1 MEKTFTYEGSEYTIK
16 EVTAIADV
24 DDYNEE
30 YRQDAL
36 LVTTV
41 ADSGEKFEWVVFG
54 FDTLPEDD
62 RDFENM
68 ESDPYAW
75 DSYDETLATVRYRD

>member
-16 EVTAIADV
+16 EVTAIASC

-54 FDTLPEDD
+54 FDKLPEDD
-62 RDFENM
+62 SDFENM
-68 ESDPYAW
+68 EAEPYAW
-75 DSYDETLATVRYRD
+75 ESYYETLETVRDRD

>member
-1 MEKTFTYEGSEYTIK
+1 MEKTFTFDGRKYTIR
-16 EVTAIADV
+16 EVTAIADC

-54 FDTLPEDD
+54 FDKLPEDD

-68 ESDPYAW
+68 EDDPYAW
-75 DSYDETLATVRYRD
+75 DSDYETLETVRDRY